1 MNHPFGQLVVVM
13 QDPLSLLT
21 ARQVHGCVDRMRIIP
36 FALLFNLLLSGCA
49 EEADQDLRRKQSELE
64 KITRLAEVGDP
75 LAQNKLGLSYY
86 RGENIPQDF
95 NKALEWYRKAAAQ
108 EFADAQ
114 YNLGVMYDAGHGV
127 PEDKA
132 VAAKWYAKAAEQ
144 GNPSAQYNLGV
155 MYKDG
160 RGAEKNLIEAYAW
173 YNLAF
178 GDKDAQSERDGL
190 GLKDG
195 EISEARVLSSK
206 IYKMIVA
213 QRGN

>member
-1 MNHPFGQLVVVM
+1 M
-13 QDPLSLLT
+13 SLLT
-21 ARQVHGCVDRMRIIP
+21 ARQVHGWVDRMRIIP
-36 FALLFNLLLSGCA
+36 FALLINLLLSACA
-49 EEADQDLRRKQSELE
+49 EETDQDLRNQSELE

-86 RGENIPQDF
+86 RGENVPQDF
-95 NKALEWYRKAAAQ
+95 NKALEWYGMAAAQ

-127 PEDKA
+127 PEDNA
-132 VAAKWYAKAAEQ
+132 MAAKWYAKAAEQ

-178 GDKDAQSERDGL
+178 SFGDKDAQSERDGL
-190 GLKDG
+190 GLKEG
-195 EISEARVLSSK
+195 EISQARVLSSE
-206 IYKMIVA
+206 IYKMILA